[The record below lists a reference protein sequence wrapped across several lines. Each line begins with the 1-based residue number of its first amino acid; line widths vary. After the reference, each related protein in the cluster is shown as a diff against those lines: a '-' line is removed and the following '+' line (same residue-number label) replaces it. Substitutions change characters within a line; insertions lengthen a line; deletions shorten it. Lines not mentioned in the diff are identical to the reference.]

1 MAYKITFFYKFV
13 PLEDFEEIRKPLLET
28 CHSLNIVG
36 TILLAR
42 EGINGTIGGTTQ
54 DIDGIVAHLRSDE
67 RLNDLQFKFSEAS
80 EKPFHRI
87 KVRLKKEIITMGVP
101 GVDPFRQ
108 TGQHV
113 SPEEW
118 NHLINDPDVYVLDT
132 RNKYETAIG
141 SFENAVDPQTESFG
155 EITTFV
161 EQNLAKDKDRKIAMF
176 CTGGIRCEKLS
187 AYMLG
192 QGFRK
197 IYQLNGGILKY
208 LEEMPEEQSHWKGD
222 CFVFDH
228 RVSVGHA
235 LTEGEYTMCHGCGN
249 PLAEEDRRDSAYEES
264 VSCLHCADSLTD
276 VKRNSLRERQKQIQ
290 LAKKRQAEH
299 LGQKI
304 HKF

>member
-13 PLEDFEEIRKPLLET
+13 PLEDFEEMRKPLLET

-67 RLNDLQFKFSEAS
+67 RLNDLRFKFSEAS

-101 GVDPFRQ
+101 GVDPFGQ

-132 RNKYETAIG
+132 RNKYETSIG

-187 AYMLG
+187 SYMLG

-208 LEEMPEEQSHWKGD
+208 LEENLIIRK
-222 CFVFDH
+222 
-228 RVSVGHA
+228 
-235 LTEGEYTMCHGCGN
+235 Y
-249 PLAEEDRRDSAYEES
+249 
-264 VSCLHCADSLTD
+264 
-276 VKRNSLRERQKQIQ
+276 K
-290 LAKKRQAEH
+290 
-299 LGQKI
+299 
-304 HKF
+304 